1 MKKRE
6 ESELSSRELDTLR
19 LMADCLM
26 NQEVADKLFISLNT
40 VKTHVRNI
48 YLKLEVENRSQAI
61 DKSRKAGIL

>member
-1 MKKRE
+1 
-6 ESELSSRELDTLR
+6 
-19 LMADCLM
+19 M

-61 DKSRKAGIL
+61 EKARKAGIL